1 MRVLIKTKQHE
12 GDKVLSAGHCFGLL
26 KTRLFSF
33 PRPPSP
39 FHPPI
44 LLPPLSHHPHCDQH
58 HHLLHRGTVAARMW
72 HVFLRT
78 NFLFYSFS
86 SRQHT
91 VRIPGKETEDPST
104 PPHSLSL
111 WVFFIPPSL
120 CLLILHFPSVALT
133 GHFLPAPPSPPFLSS
148 LPDQATELFK
158 KIKNHSESVSDI
170 HEVTLLH
177 TVKLITL
184 H

>member
-86 SRQHT
+86 SQQHT

-104 PPHSLSL
+104 PPHPTLFLSGFSSYLPLYASSSFISLLSLSL
-111 WVFFIPPSL
+111 VISYQPPLLSPLFF
-120 CLLILHFPSVALT
+120 LLYPTKQQSF
-133 GHFLPAPPSPPFLSS
+133 
-148 LPDQATELFK
+148 FK
-158 KIKNHSESVSDI
+158 K
-170 HEVTLLH
+170 
-177 TVKLITL
+177 
-184 H
+184 